1 MFKLNPER
9 MPESKFH
16 KAYAFDIDE
25 NLLHTN
31 CTVFVERWNG
41 SKLETCEIPETELK
55 AKLEEG
61 RIYPDN
67 DPEECFRNMRLG
79 NEKLTQDLFDALAAG
94 AYGPAWER
102 FKLANLQASPIGIIT
117 ARGHPIEDLKA
128 AHRAILHEVFTTEEK
143 EQFLEQM
150 KLRLGD
156 YRASEDHL
164 IHDFFDMNYY
174 AACAN
179 RTYSDSLNLPFDT
192 PSPKKKVFAFNKFIE
207 HIVKLNQEKLM
218 NPYHKALKI
227 WFSDDSLENLSAIEE
242 AVQNRFVLSYPEITF
257 ALYNTNNPDF
267 VKKTLYA
274 SKQNQE
280 PEF

>member
-1 MFKLNPER
+1 MSKLNPER

-227 WFSDDSLENLSAIEE
+227 
-242 AVQNRFVLSYPEITF
+242 
-257 ALYNTNNPDF
+257 
-267 VKKTLYA
+267 
-274 SKQNQE
+274 
-280 PEF
+280 

>member
-1 MFKLNPER
+1 

-41 SKLETCEIPETELK
+41 SKLETCEIPESELK
-55 AKLEEG
+55 AKLADG
-61 RIYPDN
+61 RTYPNN
-67 DPEECFRNMRLG
+67 DPEECFRNMRFG
-79 NEKLTQDLFDALAAG
+79 NGKLTQDLFDALVAG

>member
-1 MFKLNPER
+1 MSKLNPER

-41 SKLETCEIPETELK
+41 SKLETCEIPESELK
-55 AKLEEG
+55 AKLADG
-61 RIYPDN
+61 RTYPNN
-67 DPEECFRNMRLG
+67 DSEECFRNMRLG
-79 NEKLTQDLFDALAAG
+79 NGKLTQDLFDALDAG
-94 AYGPAWER
+94 AYGPARER

-143 EQFLEQM
+143 EQFLEQV

-267 VKKTLYA
+267 VKKTLYT

>member
-1 MFKLNPER
+1 MFER

-41 SKLETCEIPETELK
+41 SKLETCEIPESELK
-55 AKLEEG
+55 AKLADG
-61 RIYPDN
+61 RTYPNN
-67 DPEECFRNMRLG
+67 DPEECFRNMRFG
-79 NEKLTQDLFDALAAG
+79 NGKLTQDLFDALAAG

-117 ARGHPIEDLKA
+117 ARGHPIEDIKS
-128 AHRAILHEVFTTEEK
+128 AHQALLYEAFTLEER

-156 YRASEDHL
+156 YHASADHL
-164 IHDFFDMNYY
+164 IQNFFDTNYY

-207 HIVKLNQEKLM
+207 HIVNLNQEKLM
-218 NPYHKALKI
+218 NPYRKALKI
-227 WFSDDSLENLSAIEE
+227 
-242 AVQNRFVLSYPEITF
+242 
-257 ALYNTNNPDF
+257 
-267 VKKTLYA
+267 
-274 SKQNQE
+274 
-280 PEF
+280 

>member
-1 MFKLNPER
+1 MFER

-41 SKLETCEIPETELK
+41 SKLETCEIPESELK
-55 AKLEEG
+55 AKLADG
-61 RIYPDN
+61 RTYPNN
-67 DPEECFRNMRLG
+67 DPEECFRNMRFG
-79 NEKLTQDLFDALAAG
+79 NGKLTQDLFDALAAG

-156 YRASEDHL
+156 YHASADHL
-164 IHDFFDMNYY
+164 IRDFFDMNYY

-179 RTYSDSLNLPFDT
+179 RAYSESLKIPFET
-192 PSPKKKVFAFNKFIE
+192 SSAKKKVLAFHKFIE
-207 HIVKLNQEKLM
+207 HIVNLNQEKLM

>member
-1 MFKLNPER
+1 MSKLNPER
-9 MPESKFH
+9 MPESKSH

-41 SKLETCEIPETELK
+41 SKLETCEIPESELK
-55 AKLEEG
+55 AKLADG
-61 RIYPDN
+61 RTYPNN
-67 DPEECFRNMRLG
+67 DPEECFRNMRFG
-79 NEKLTQDLFDALAAG
+79 NGKLTQDLFDALAAG

-117 ARGHPIEDLKA
+117 ARGHPIQDLKA
-128 AHRAILHEVFTTEEK
+128 VHRAILHEVFTTEEK

-227 WFSDDSLENLSAIEE
+227 
-242 AVQNRFVLSYPEITF
+242 
-257 ALYNTNNPDF
+257 
-267 VKKTLYA
+267 
-274 SKQNQE
+274 
-280 PEF
+280 

>member
-1 MFKLNPER
+1 

-41 SKLETCEIPETELK
+41 SKLETCEIPESELK
-55 AKLEEG
+55 AKLADG
-61 RIYPDN
+61 RTYPNN
-67 DPEECFRNMRLG
+67 DPEECFRNMRFG
-79 NEKLTQDLFDALAAG
+79 NGKLTQDLFDALAAG